1 MRFLFLT
8 TSFLSLVFCLNCQA
22 NILPATQLNK
32 ISHISINK
40 AQIPPD
46 LASNLLL
53 RIGKIYSCQQI
64 NRDIHNLMNL
74 GVFDNVIVTVKT
86 TNNDVN
92 VSYSFVESP
101 IISAWTNKIYSCSVM
116 PGALSLKSIVGK
128 HFNTTDWFNDKRK
141 IEKFYRN
148 HNYNS
153 ISVSSH
159 VYKIE
164 NQNKVILIT
173 DVYPGKKQFVED
185 IKITGI
191 NDYEKDEIKSMIHC
205 EPRNLWLFRKGKYS
219 TEKLQ
224 NDEKNIRDLFVNS
237 GFLDAKVEVSVDN
250 SDSTD
255 RVIINVQVIKGPI
268 YRLGTLIW
276 NQQLLSSNDFDNLK
290 NELAF
295 SENTAYTPDYEDIIR
310 KKINAFC
317 INISPQ
323 LPNLTIMPLIN
334 QESSPYNP
342 IVDIIIIL
350 RKDYTVYR
358 KPSST
363 APKFSYPASLARE
376 YLNKF

>member
-1 MRFLFLT
+1 MNCPAGNLSET
-8 TSFLSLVFCLNCQA
+8 GTSKII
-22 NILPATQLNK
+22 NI
-32 ISHISINK
+32 SFDK

-46 LASNLLL
+46 LSSNLLL
-53 RIGKIYSCQQI
+53 RIGKKYSCQQI

-74 GVFDNVIVTVKT
+74 GVFDNVIVTTKT
-86 TNNDVN
+86 TNNNVD
-92 VSYSFVESP
+92 VSYSFIESP
-101 IISAWTNKIYSCSVM
+101 VISAWTNKIYSCSVM
-116 PGALSLKSIVGK
+116 PDSLSLKSMVGK
-128 HFNTTDWFNDKRK
+128 HFNSTDWFNDKRK
-141 IEKFYRN
+141 IEEFYKY

-191 NDYEKDEIKSMIHC
+191 NDYEKEEIKSMIHC
-205 EPRNLWLFRKGKYS
+205 KPRNLWLFRKGKYS
-219 TEKLQ
+219 TDKLLK
-224 NDEKNIRDLFVNS
+224 DEKNIRDHFVNS
-237 GFLDAKVEVSVDN
+237 GFLDTEVEISVAD
-250 SDSTD
+250 SDSAE

-276 NQQLLSSNDFDNLK
+276 NQQLLSSNDFAGLE

-310 KKINAFC
+310 KKINNFC

-350 RKDYTVYR
+350 RKGYTVHR
-358 KPSST
+358 NPASAAST
-363 APKFSYPASLARE
+363 FSYPASLARE
-376 YLNKF
+376 YLQK

>member
-1 MRFLFLT
+1 MRFIYLSSF
-8 TSFLSLVFCLNCQA
+8 FLSLVFCLNC
-22 NILPATQLNK
+22 PAGNLSETGTSK
-32 ISHISINK
+32 IVNISIDN

-46 LASNLLL
+46 LSSNLLL
-53 RIGKIYSCQQI
+53 RIGKKYSYQQI
-64 NRDIHNLMNL
+64 NRDIHHLMNL
-74 GVFDNVIVTVKT
+74 GIFDNVIVTIKT

-92 VSYSFVESP
+92 VSYSFIESP
-101 IISAWTNKIYSCSVM
+101 VISAWTNKIYSCSVM
-116 PGALSLKSIVGK
+116 PGDLSLKSMVGK
-128 HFNTTDWFNDKRK
+128 HFNTSDWFNDKRK
-141 IEKFYRN
+141 IEKFYRD

-159 VYKIE
+159 VYKIKG
-164 NQNKVILIT
+164 QNKVILIT

-185 IKITGI
+185 IKISGI
-191 NDYEKDEIKSMIHC
+191 NDYEKDKIKSMIHC

-224 NDEKNIRDLFVNS
+224 LDEKNIRDLFVNS
-237 GFLDAKVEVSVDN
+237 GFLDAKVEVSVAN

-276 NQQLLSSNDFDNLK
+276 NQQLLSSNDFYNLE
-290 NELAF
+290 NELAA
-295 SENTAYTPDYEDIIR
+295 SENTAYTPDYPDIIR

-317 INISPQ
+317 INITPQ

-350 RKDYTVYR
+350 RKGYIVYG
-358 KPSST
+358 SSALKT
-363 APKFSYPASLARE
+363 STFSYPASLARE
-376 YLNKF
+376 YLNK